1 MSSPSHTSPKR
12 EPREPRIP
20 PAGPPKSAFF
30 LGALL
35 ILVIGSAIAIL
46 FLISP
51 SNFSVSLPRIG
62 IRLNIDVPL
71 STVVAASG
79 ATIGVIGLI
88 FLVSGN
94 ARRLRL
100 INDFTASAYELA
112 ASLDARADRSEERYF
127 PDEIHE
133 LRDYEDALLRLGAYE
148 HARLVSRLIR
158 RNLRRFPYIRGIS
171 YGEDNGGD

>member
-12 EPREPRIP
+12 EPREARIP
-20 PAGPPKSAFF
+20 SASLPKTAFS

-35 ILVIGSAIAIL
+35 ILIIGSAIAIL

-51 SNFSVSLPRIG
+51 SNFSVNLPRIG
-62 IRLNIDVPL
+62 IHLNVDVPL

-88 FLVSGN
+88 SLASGN

-100 INDFTASAYELA
+100 INEFTASAYELN
-112 ASLDARADRSEERYF
+112 ASLDSRADHDEVPYF
-127 PDEIHE
+127 PEEIHE
-133 LRDYEDALLRLGAYE
+133 LQQYEKALLRLGAYE

-158 RNLRRFPYIRGIS
+158 RNIRRFPYDEDHRG
-171 YGEDNGGD
+171 G